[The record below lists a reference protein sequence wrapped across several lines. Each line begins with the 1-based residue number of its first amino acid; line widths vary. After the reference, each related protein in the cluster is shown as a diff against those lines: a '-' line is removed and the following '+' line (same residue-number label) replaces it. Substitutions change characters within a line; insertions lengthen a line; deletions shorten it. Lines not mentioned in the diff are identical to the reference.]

1 MGSAAI
7 AAEPIFSP
15 FGVERSRFYPYG
27 YGFAIECSLQ
37 EKQLLERKYSGQC
50 EKLEPCPTLAVVRCA
65 QLKRRMRAV
74 RARRHAQSAAEEDAL
89 LSVTLYTL
97 ESVRLVLLLG
107 LYSVYRRDIFAAA
120 RNHNSCCTASLR
132 SSNFRPWQVRE
143 RSVPGASALAAPSVA
158 VPIIVA
164 TPVLFILARR

>member
-7 AAEPIFSP
+7 AAEPIFLVHS
-15 FGVERSRFYPYG
+15 GVEINPRFYQGG
-27 YGFAIECSLQ
+27 YGFAIAYSPQ
-37 EKQLLERKYSGQC
+37 EKQLLERKHSGQC

-74 RARRHAQSAAEEDAL
+74 RARRHAQSAVEEDAL

-107 LYSVYRRDIFAAA
+107 GYIHQSARYFRRCA
-120 RNHNSCCTASLR
+120 
-132 SSNFRPWQVRE
+132 
-143 RSVPGASALAAPSVA
+143 
-158 VPIIVA
+158 
-164 TPVLFILARR
+164 

>member
-1 MGSAAI
+1 M
-7 AAEPIFSP
+7 
-15 FGVERSRFYPYG
+15 ERSRFYPCG
-27 YGFAIECSLQ
+27 YGFAIEYSPQ

-65 QLKRRMRAV
+65 QLKRRVRAV
-74 RARRHAQSAAEEDAL
+74 RARCRAQCAVEEDAL

-120 RNHNSCCTASLR
+120 RNAGDKIITRAVPQAWEAQIFALGKL
-132 SSNFRPWQVRE
+132 RE
-143 RSVPGASALAAPSVA
+143 RSARVRALLPRPALQCP
-158 VPIIVA
+158 
-164 TPVLFILARR
+164 

>member
-15 FGVERSRFYPYG
+15 FGVERSRFYQGG
-27 YGFAIECSLQ
+27 YGFAIAYSPQ
-37 EKQLLERKYSGQC
+37 EKQLLKRKYSGQC

-65 QLKRRMRAV
+65 QLKRRVRAV
-74 RARRHAQSAAEEDAL
+74 RARRHAQCAVEEDAL

-120 RNHNSCCTASLR
+120 RN
-132 SSNFRPWQVRE
+132 P
-143 RSVPGASALAAPSVA
+143 
-158 VPIIVA
+158 
-164 TPVLFILARR
+164 